1 MTMIVRYN
9 PFNDAIRRWSA
20 FNRLMMQPTWGMTN
34 MRSLVAPM
42 NLTENEKGF
51 EVRVQV
57 PGLKPEDI
65 EVTVQENTLTVKG
78 QYQTSREQQG
88 EQKQWLVREISSG
101 SFQRSIT
108 FPKTVDFD
116 KIATNYENGVLSITV
131 PFGEANQPKRISITP
146 SQSEQPEASA
156 EAR

>member
-1 MTMIVRYN
+1 
-9 PFNDAIRRWSA
+9 
-20 FNRLMMQPTWGMTN
+20 
-34 MRSLVAPM
+34 M

-78 QYQTSREQQG
+78 QYQTSHEQQG

-116 KIATNYENGVLSITV
+116 KIAANYENGVLTITV
-131 PFGEANQPKRISITP
+131 PFGEASQPKRISITP
-146 SQSEQPEASA
+146 SQSEQSEASA
-156 EAR
+156 GTR